1 MLLTL
6 KTGQRTADGTPCVQ
20 RFMIPFAY
28 RNQTRISLQA
38 LGSLHYNRALSFLS
52 SLKDSLYL
60 CTSNEHLQLYHELDL
75 RY

>member
-38 LGSLHYNRALSFLS
+38 LGSLRYNHALSFLS
-52 SLKDSLYL
+52 SLKDS
-60 CTSNEHLQLYHELDL
+60 SNEHLQLYHELDL